1 MTEQPDNR
9 FAIDRRQ
16 LRRNR
21 DLAASSYD
29 GASMLRREVCG
40 RLLERLDL
48 VRLNPTGVLDAG
60 CSTGQAAASL
70 ARRYRRAGITALDLS
85 PVMLSLARSRQGW
98 LRKFRRICGN
108 LAALPLADNSHD
120 LVVSSLALHWFENL
134 DQVFAEFARVLRPGG
149 LLSFATFGPDTLKE
163 LRQAW
168 SAADQHN
175 HVNLFVDMHDVG
187 DALMRAGFADPV
199 LDVEHITVHYRDLPA
214 LVADLR
220 NTGESNVTAGRSRGL
235 TGLTR
240 HKTLTKAYEAFR
252 GPGGLPATYEV
263 VYGHAWA
270 SAPVQRTT
278 PDGETLVPLTRLGRR
293 RRSP

>member
-1 MTEQPDNR
+1 MTEQPHKR
-9 FAIDRRQ
+9 FDIDRRQ

-29 GASMLRREVCG
+29 GAAVLQREVCT

-48 VRLNPTGVLDAG
+48 VRLNPDRVLDAG

-70 ARRYRRAGITALDLS
+70 ARRYRRASISALDIS
-85 PVMLSLARSRQGW
+85 TAMLSRARSRQGW

-108 LAALPLADNSHD
+108 LTALPLAGNSHD
-120 LVVSSLALHWFENL
+120 LVVSSLALHWCEDL

-187 DALMRAGFADPV
+187 DALVRAGFADPV
-199 LDVEHITVHYRDLPA
+199 LDVEHITVHYGDLPA

-235 TGLTR
+235 TGLAR
-240 HKTLTKAYEAFR
+240 HKALTAAYEAMR

-270 SAPVQRTT
+270 RAPVQRTT
-278 PDGETLVPLTRLGRR
+278 PAGETRVPLTSLGGRR
-293 RRSP
+293 QSR

>member
-1 MTEQPDNR
+1 MTEPPRSAFD
-9 FAIDRRQ
+9 IDRRQ
-16 LRRNR
+16 HRRNR
-21 DLAASSYD
+21 DLAASSFD
-29 GASMLRREVCG
+29 GAAMLQREVCK

-48 VRLNPTGVLDAG
+48 VRLNPDSVLDAG

-70 ARRYRRAGITALDLS
+70 ARRYRRASISALDLS
-85 PVMLSLARSRQGW
+85 TAMLSRAKSRQG
-98 LRKFRRICGN
+98 LFRKFRKICGN
-108 LAALPLADNSHD
+108 LAALPLAGNSHD
-120 LVVSSLALHWFENL
+120 LVVSSLALHWCENL

-149 LLSFATFGPDTLKE
+149 LLSFATFGPDTLRE

-168 SAADQHN
+168 NAADHHN

-187 DALMRAGFADPV
+187 DALVRTGFADPV
-199 LDVEHITVHYRDLPA
+199 LDVEHITVHYSDLQA

-235 TGLTR
+235 TGVTR
-240 HKTLTKAYEAFR
+240 HKAFTAAYEAFR

-270 SAPVQRTT
+270 GAPVQRSTS
-278 PDGETLVPLTRLGRR
+278 DGETLVPLTQLGGRR
-293 RRSP
+293 QSP